1 MHIWSSLPDIA
12 VGWTS
17 VSFISWD
24 NTCSVE
30 NGWPSQWEKRAYVGE
45 ALLHARRTS
54 CLSLLKHEDLR
65 LYQGEGT
72 HMFALLPFLLPLQ
85 KYSFSMV
92 LLLLEGIAAFQTFK
106 GARNQWLW
114 ILNRKLKVLSVP
126 LSWLEGL
133 GLELLLSFKGQ
144 KKSVV

>member
-1 MHIWSSLPDIA
+1 M
-12 VGWTS
+12 
-17 VSFISWD
+17 
-24 NTCSVE
+24 
-30 NGWPSQWEKRAYVGE
+30 
-45 ALLHARRTS
+45 
-54 CLSLLKHEDLR
+54 SLLKHADLR

-72 HMFALLPFLLPLQ
+72 HMFALLPVLLSLQ

-114 ILNRKLKVLSVP
+114 ILNRKLKALSVP

-133 GLELLLSFKGQ
+133 GLELLLSFKGE